1 MSPPTA
7 RPLSPSIG
15 SSSSPLLL
23 ESSNFEKM
31 SFCQIRRDSL
41 WSFFEERQDS
51 EPAPCARAQP
61 VAGLSGHTCLW
72 FRLGPPTPAS
82 HASPETQLLACLR
95 LSKGQTGSS
104 SFSAR
109 MSSWREPTL
118 GGAPR
123 GWDPVCSASFPQIST
138 QGSPCPPTNLCPEG
152 DVGKGQARRWAHP
165 LPPAHCQRASP
176 PPSS

>member
-7 RPLSPSIG
+7 RPLPPSIG
-15 SSSSPLLL
+15 SSSSLLLL

-51 EPAPCARAQP
+51 EPAPRARAQP

-104 SFSAR
+104 SLSAK

-118 GGAPR
+118 GGAPG
-123 GWDPVCSASFPQIST
+123 GWDPVCSASIPQIST
-138 QGSPCPPTNLCPEG
+138 QGSPCPPPTFALKEMW
-152 DVGKGQARRWAHP
+152 GKDRPGGGLTLSPQPTVRGP
-165 LPPAHCQRASP
+165 P